1 MTHPNLNKGLL
12 YPIPLIKTSL
22 SSRVVDVDSE
32 YISDGVGDRFR
43 VTSPPM
49 YPPPPPVTA
58 TKTQPQI
65 PDSVM
70 SQGT

>member
-1 MTHPNLNKGLL
+1 MLCEERFGASISKR
-12 YPIPLIKTSL
+12 ISVTSFI
-22 SSRVVDVDSE
+22 SRVVDVDSE
-32 YISDGVGDRFR
+32 YISDGVGDQFR

-65 PDSVM
+65 SDSVM